1 MVLLALA
8 AAATA
13 AAATVAGSS
22 TKKVVDV
29 HVDAAQG
36 MGSPFVHKWK
46 RSFGSGHASLT
57 LRDDWRQQATQA
69 ADELGMAGVR
79 YHGIYGDDNGPVVKY
94 PGEYNFTQILSTW
107 DFLHQAHMKP
117 VVELS
122 FMPAFLAN
130 CSWHGH
136 CVQNPVGC
144 QGYSCWRGDCKTV
157 GGTPG
162 FPPIVNPTA
171 PACHAKE
178 FHYQGI
184 KQLPADFEQWYK
196 LVYATASLAVERYGL
211 SEVQT
216 WSFECWKCAPA
227 PPPSSDFPHLPVT
240 PHVRCAARDGCRNGG
255 VCASQRAV
263 GGRFPRYSRA
273 PRVHAALQRQRAG
286 HQGGALDLA
295 GRRASHGRPGG
306 PACFCESL
314 HLHGPA
320 SARLRVIA
328 PLPLRW
334 QVRPYTCASPP
345 PSP

>member
-1 MVLLALA
+1 VRKAQYFRNKNFLLENRFGTAAAAGRVVHPHASCPPPMVLLALA
-8 AAATA
+8 AAA
-13 AAATVAGSS
+13 ATVARSS
-22 TKKVVDV
+22 TKQVVDV
-29 HVDAAQG
+29 HVDAAQS

-79 YHGIYGDDNGPVVKY
+79 YHGIYGDDNGPVVTGT
-94 PGEYNFTQILSTW
+94 GEYNFTQILSTW
-107 DFLHQAHMKP
+107 DFLHQAHIKP

-196 LVYATASLAVERYGL
+196 LVYATTSLAVERYGL

-227 PPPSSDFPHLPVT
+227 PSPSSHFPHLPVT
-240 PHVRCAARDGCRNGG
+240 RM
-255 VCASQRAV
+255 
-263 GGRFPRYSRA
+263 
-273 PRVHAALQRQRAG
+273 
-286 HQGGALDLA
+286 
-295 GRRASHGRPGG
+295 
-306 PACFCESL
+306 
-314 HLHGPA
+314 
-320 SARLRVIA
+320 
-328 PLPLRW
+328 
-334 QVRPYTCASPP
+334 
-345 PSP
+345 